1 LIMVRSRVRHRP
13 AINVRRVEKPTYT
26 VDKAR
31 LRRYDQRRLI
41 FNRVSMDSS
50 FIAYNRSEEEQ
61 GLRNIAERKPG
72 YTRVD
77 YALSEAAWTAHDAWT
92 DAFGSKRLERTF
104 GSSLMGTRW
113 YAEKYRVDDPAE
125 MTLRVKK
132 AARLYG
138 ADLVGVTEFNPMWI
152 QANTRRTLEPLKFP
166 EGVKYAVV
174 MAVALDELGV
184 ATSPE
189 VPAGAATGLGYSKM
203 AFTAGTLAEFV
214 RNLGYTAVSSGN
226 DIGLS
231 VPLAVDAG
239 LGQVGRNGLLITPEY
254 GPRVKICKVF
264 TDLPLIPDEPVEF
277 GVTQYCTGCERCA
290 EECEVEAVQKGPPSW
305 EPACA
310 SNSPGTLKWY
320 VDGGKCFEYWCDNGV
335 DCSTC
340 VSVCPYN
347 RGRKRATS
355 EEFWRGH

>member
-1 LIMVRSRVRHRP
+1 MVGSRGRRRP
-13 AINVRRVEKPTYT
+13 AINVRRIERPTYT
-26 VDKAR
+26 VDDAK
-31 LRRYDQRRLI
+31 LRRYDQRGLI
-41 FNRVSMDSS
+41 FNRVSMDPS
-50 FIAYNRSEEEQ
+50 FIAYNRSEEGQ

-92 DAFGSKRLERTF
+92 DAFGSERLERTF
-104 GSSLMGTRW
+104 GPSLMGTRW
-113 YAEKYRVDDPAE
+113 YSEKYRVDDPAE
-125 MTLRVKK
+125 MTRRVKK
-132 AARLYG
+132 AARFYG

-152 QANTRRTLEPLKFP
+152 QANTRRTLESLELP
-166 EGVKYAVV
+166 EGVRYAVV

-184 ATSPE
+184 TTSPE
-189 VPAGAATGLGYSKM
+189 VPADAATGLGYSKM

-254 GPRVKICKVF
+254 GPRVKMCKVF
-264 TDLPLIPDEPVEF
+264 TDLTLIPDKPIEF
-277 GVTQYCTGCERCA
+277 GVTEFCLGCERCA
-290 EECEVEAVQKGPPSW
+290 EECEVEAIQKGPPSW
-305 EPACA
+305 EPSCA
-310 SNSPGTLKWY
+310 SSNPGTLKWY
-320 VDGGKCFEYWCDNGV
+320 VDGEKCFEYWCDNGA

-347 RGRKRATS
+347 RGRRRRATN
-355 EEFWRGH
+355 EEFWRAY

>member
-1 LIMVRSRVRHRP
+1 MVRSRVRRRP
-13 AINVRRVEKPTYT
+13 GINVRRVEKPIYT
-26 VDKAR
+26 VDEVK

-41 FNRVSMDSS
+41 FNRVSMDPS

-61 GLRNIAERKPG
+61 GLRNIAERKLG

-92 DAFGSKRLERTF
+92 DAFDAERLERTF
-104 GSSLMGTRW
+104 GPSLMGTKW
-113 YAEKYRVDDPAE
+113 YGEKHRVDDPAE
-125 MTLRVKK
+125 MTSQVKK
-132 AARLYG
+132 AARFYG

-152 QANTRRTLEPLKFP
+152 QANARRTLEPLELP
-166 EGVKYAVV
+166 EGVRYAVV

-203 AFTAGTLAEFV
+203 AFIAGTLAEFV

-277 GVTQYCTGCERCA
+277 GVTQYCMGCERCA
-290 EECEVEAVQKGPPSW
+290 EECEVEAIQKGPPLW

-310 SNSPGTLKWY
+310 SSSPGALKWY
-320 VDGGKCFEYWCDNGV
+320 VDGEKCFEYWCDNGA

-347 RGRKRATS
+347 RGRRRRATD
-355 EEFWRGH
+355 EEFWQSY

>member
-1 LIMVRSRVRHRP
+1 MGERRRRRVDLM
-13 AINVRRVEKPTYT
+13 VRRVERPSYT
-26 VDKAR
+26 VDAAR
-31 LRRYDQRRLI
+31 LRRYDQRKLI
-41 FNRVSMDSS
+41 FNRVSMDPL
-50 FIAYNRSEEEQ
+50 FRAYGRSEEGQ

-92 DAFGSKRLERTF
+92 DAFGSERLERTF
-104 GSSLMGTRW
+104 GPSLMGTRW
-113 YAEKYRVDDPAE
+113 YAEKHRVDNPAE
-125 MTLRVKK
+125 MTWQVKK
-132 AARLYG
+132 AALLYG

-152 QANTRRTLEPLKFP
+152 QANTRRTLELLELP
-166 EGVKYAVV
+166 EGVRYAVV

-189 VPAGAATGLGYSKM
+189 VPAGAATRLGYSKM
-203 AFTAGTLAEFV
+203 AFTAGTLSEFV

-264 TDLPLIPDEPVEF
+264 TDLPLIPDKPIEF
-277 GVTQYCTGCERCA
+277 GVTEFCLGCERCA
-290 EECEVEAVQKGPPSW
+290 EECEVEAIQKGPPSW
-305 EPACA
+305 EPSCA
-310 SNSPGTLKWY
+310 SSNPGTLKWY
-320 VDGGKCFEYWCDNGV
+320 VDGEKCFEYWCDNGA

-347 RGRKRATS
+347 RGRRRRATN
-355 EEFWRGH
+355 EEFWRSY